1 MAEDEEIPEY
11 LKKLSK
17 GGPIKSDDG
26 FGPEDVAWTGKLGEL
41 DPDEIIAE
49 QGQDPFNPLQL
60 LLMALVR
67 GHTPEAKSQEV
78 LSITQTAFTAITG
91 KKPRRG
97 AIERDYHALLQ
108 EVAWRYFVALV
119 ANNMSDGDIELQP
132 IVRDVLGADT
142 EQIAAE
148 HGVEPDNL
156 PKILATKFNEAK
168 DLYLS
173 RATTDD
179 DWDRIR
185 AFPDLN
191 AAIESLATA
200 GIKVDQTTLKPTR
213 LAKNL
218 KK

>member
-1 MAEDEEIPEY
+1 MTEDEEIPEY

-17 GGPIKSDDG
+17 GGPIKPDGG
-26 FGPEDVAWTGKLGEL
+26 FGPEDMAWTGSKGEL
-41 DPDEIIAE
+41 DPDAIIDE
-49 QGQDPFNPLQL
+49 RGQDPFNTLQL

-67 GHTPEAKSQEV
+67 GYSRDASSQEV
-78 LSITQTAFTAITG
+78 LSRTQTALAAITG
-91 KKPRRG
+91 EKPRRG

-119 ANNMSDGDIELQP
+119 DNNMSDGDIELQP
-132 IVRDVLGADT
+132 IVREVLGADT

-179 DWDRIR
+179 DWARIR
-185 AFPDLN
+185 AFPELN
-191 AAIESLATA
+191 AAIKSLVAA
-200 GIKVDQTTLKPTR
+200 GIPIDQTALKPTR
-213 LAKNL
+213 LAKNH